1 MSDCLIVSRSGD
13 RTTLTLN
20 RPDRLNALD
29 SSLVDAIL
37 AAMAAAA
44 RDGTRIVV
52 FRGAG
57 KGFSG
62 GFDFSGLA
70 AHSDGDLVLRFIRLE
85 QVLQAVWTA
94 PFVTMATAHG
104 PCFGAAADLVA
115 ACSIRIASADAQ
127 FRMPGLRFGIA
138 LGTGRLARIVGA
150 DAARQLLTTSRV
162 FDAAEAARIG
172 FIGEIAAPET
182 WGERIERATADAGV
196 LSAESLARMLR
207 LTRGDTTGGADM
219 AELVAS
225 ISEPGLKARVET
237 YIASIKPKAVSAR

>member
-1 MSDCLIVSRSGD
+1 MSESLIVTRSGGC
-13 RTTLTLN
+13 TTLTLN

-29 SSLVDAIL
+29 AGLVEALL
-37 AAMAAAA
+37 ATLAMAS

-70 AHSDGDLVLRFIRLE
+70 GYSDGDLVLRFVRLE
-85 QVLQAVWTA
+85 QVLQSVWTA
-94 PFVTMATAHG
+94 PFVTMALAHG

-115 ACSIRIASADAQ
+115 ACGIRVASADAK

-138 LGTGRLARIVGA
+138 LGTGRLARLVGT

-162 FDAAEAARIG
+162 FDADEAARIG
-172 FIGEIAAPET
+172 FISKIAPPDE
-182 WGERIERATADAGV
+182 WDDLIGHATADAGV
-196 LSAESLARMLR
+196 LPETALARMLR
-207 LTRGDTTGGADM
+207 LTRGETGAAEM

-225 ISEPGLKARVET
+225 ISEPGLKERIEA
-237 YIASIKPKAVSAR
+237 YIASIARKSAGP

>member
-1 MSDCLIVSRSGD
+1 MSESLIVTRSGD

-29 SSLVDAIL
+29 AGLVEALL
-37 AAMAAAA
+37 AALASAA
-44 RDGTRIVV
+44 RDGTRIIV

-62 GFDFSGLA
+62 GFDFSGLDT
-70 AHSDGDLVLRFIRLE
+70 HSDGDLVLRFIRLE

-104 PCFGAAADLVA
+104 ACFGAAADLVA
-115 ACSIRIASADAQ
+115 ACSIRVASADTK

-172 FIGEIAAPET
+172 FIGEIAAPEA
-182 WGERIERATADAGV
+182 WDERIDRATADAGI
-196 LSAESLARMLR
+196 LSAESRARMLR
-207 LTRGDTTGGADM
+207 LTRGDTTGAVDM

-225 ISEPGLKARVET
+225 ISAPGLKERVAS
-237 YIASIKPKAVSAR
+237 YIASVKPKAAAP